1 MTIRYERQFTFWTA
15 LQSFF
20 AIHFQIMTEPSR
32 TLMGKLSDYSTTV
45 WNQFDIIVYSLTIFG
60 IILKNFKPTFEV

>member
-1 MTIRYERQFTFWTA
+1 
-15 LQSFF
+15 
-20 AIHFQIMTEPSR
+20 MTEPSR